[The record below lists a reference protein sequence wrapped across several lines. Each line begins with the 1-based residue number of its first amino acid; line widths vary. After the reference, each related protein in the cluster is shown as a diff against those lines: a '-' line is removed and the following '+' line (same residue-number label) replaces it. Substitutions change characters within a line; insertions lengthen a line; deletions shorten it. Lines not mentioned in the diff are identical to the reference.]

1 MNYLCR
7 LQAGFGLIFTARAIL
22 NSRSGFLNLPIGE
35 IMFKST
41 KQKLA
46 ALAAMSTLA
55 AGNAMAA
62 VPAEVTSALGDAKT
76 DGVTVASAVLVA
88 IVAIFAFKLMRRGL

>member
-1 MNYLCR
+1 
-7 LQAGFGLIFTARAIL
+7 
-22 NSRSGFLNLPIGE
+22 
-35 IMFKST
+35 MFKST

-62 VPAEVTSALGDAKT
+62 VPTEVSTALNDAKT

>member
-1 MNYLCR
+1 
-7 LQAGFGLIFTARAIL
+7 
-22 NSRSGFLNLPIGE
+22 
-35 IMFKST
+35 MFKST

-46 ALAAMSTLA
+46 ALAALSMLA
-55 AGNAMAA
+55 AGNAMAT
-62 VPAEVTSALGDAKT
+62 VPTEVTTALTDAKT

>member
-1 MNYLCR
+1 
-7 LQAGFGLIFTARAIL
+7 
-22 NSRSGFLNLPIGE
+22 
-35 IMFKST
+35 MFKIT

-46 ALAAMSTLA
+46 FLAAPLTLA
-55 AGNAMAA
+55 AGNAMAE
-62 VPAEVTSALGDAKT
+62 VPTEVSTALAAAKT

>member
-1 MNYLCR
+1 
-7 LQAGFGLIFTARAIL
+7 
-22 NSRSGFLNLPIGE
+22 
-35 IMFKST
+35 MFKMT

-46 ALAAMSTLA
+46 VLAVPLTLA

-62 VPAEVTSALGDAKT
+62 VPTEVTTALSDAKT
-76 DGVTVASAVLVA
+76 DGVTVATAVLVA

>member
-1 MNYLCR
+1 
-7 LQAGFGLIFTARAIL
+7 
-22 NSRSGFLNLPIGE
+22 
-35 IMFKST
+35 MFKIT

-46 ALAAMSTLA
+46 ALAAPLTLA

-62 VPAEVTSALGDAKT
+62 VPTEVSTALSDAKT
-76 DGVTVASAVLVA
+76 DGVIVASAVLVA

>member
-1 MNYLCR
+1 
-7 LQAGFGLIFTARAIL
+7 
-22 NSRSGFLNLPIGE
+22 
-35 IMFKST
+35 MFKFGM

-46 ALAAMSTLA
+46 ALAAMATVA

-62 VPAEVTSALGDAKT
+62 VPAEVSTALGDAKT